1 MNSLFKRITA
11 FAIATAMSATMAL
24 SASAE
29 NVAENWI
36 AVYQVGAPTSVN
48 KTYVY
53 DDVPAFGD
61 GYIVDCTSF
70 KGGYNSLVNGTA
82 PGNVTFRFTTT
93 GTQPNIFKYK
103 ASYGD
108 YVSFKFSVNSSTNC
122 TAGGRI
128 LYNM

>member
-48 KTYVY
+48 
-53 DDVPAFGD
+53 
-61 GYIVDCTSF
+61 
-70 KGGYNSLVNGTA
+70 
-82 PGNVTFRFTTT
+82 
-93 GTQPNIFKYK
+93 
-103 ASYGD
+103 
-108 YVSFKFSVNSSTNC
+108 
-122 TAGGRI
+122 
-128 LYNM
+128 